1 MISGMNKVPY
11 SREKLRLNIEISH
24 QISAISLHE
33 DNKTTRCHL
42 NLTRATLD
50 IAYLQRLHATLQFRS
65 NKKWRSNLLYE
76 NAVISQHL
84 FTVACYFT
92 IILPCS
98 NLSFAWM
105 QLFVLPKL
113 FCVKT
118 HETIWFRHF
127 GGWLTGVHQIIDLLF
142 GKRQYLLNQSIFQ
155 GLELCENINLSK

>member
-113 FCVKT
+113 FCVNT
-118 HETIWFRHF
+118 HETIWFRHLVDV
-127 GGWLTGVHQIIDLLF
+127 WQECTNQLLYDL
-142 GKRQYLLNQSIFQ
+142 KRGNV
-155 GLELCENINLSK
+155 CWINLFARTSV